1 MFRPARGVFVGASV
15 FLLFISLCAAPA
27 AAGMNQAPTIDAVP
41 VQFAIEGA
49 SFQVPLAGHDPD
61 GDALLYSAEG
71 LPPGVAIDR
80 ASGVIAGAP
89 ATAGDSLIVVVV
101 SDGWLTATTSFALHV
116 AEAKSPVDAIVT
128 LDPQT
133 NYEGERVD
141 LDVELLWND
150 TRDRQGRIDRPPV
163 GVFSVENLP
172 PGLKF
177 SRKFGRIRGRIN
189 SGASRGGPYCVT
201 ITLMEGNNLF
211 NATFTWTVL
220 R

>member
-1 MFRPARGVFVGASV
+1 MFRPARGVLVAASA
-15 FLLFISLCAAPA
+15 LLLLVSLCAAPA
-27 AAGMNQAPTIDAVP
+27 AAGVNQAPTIDVVP

-49 SFQVPLAGHDPD
+49 SFQVPLAGHDGD

-71 LPPGVAIDR
+71 LPPGLAIDR
-80 ASGVIAGAP
+80 VRGVIAGTP
-89 ATAGDSLIVVVV
+89 ATSGDSLIVVVV

-116 AEAKSPVDAIVT
+116 ADASSPVDSIVT

-177 SRKFGRIRGRIN
+177 SRKFGRIRGRVDN
-189 SGASRGGPYCVT
+189 GAARGGPYCVT
-201 ITLMEGNNLF
+201 ITLMEGNNLY

>member
-1 MFRPARGVFVGASV
+1 MFRPARGVFVAASA
-15 FLLFISLCAAPA
+15 LLLLVSLCAAPA
-27 AAGMNQAPTIDAVP
+27 AAGVNEAPIIDAVP

-49 SFQVPLAGHDPD
+49 SFEVPIAAHDVD

-71 LPPGVAIDR
+71 LPAGLSIDR
-80 ASGVIAGAP
+80 VRGVIVGTP
-89 ATAGDSLIVVVV
+89 TTAGDSLIVVVV

-116 AEAKSPVDAIVT
+116 AEASSPVDAIVT

-177 SRKFGRIRGRIN
+177 SRKFGRVRGRIDA
-189 SGASRGGPYCVT
+189 GASRGGPYCVT

>member
-1 MFRPARGVFVGASV
+1 MFRSVRGVFVAAAL
-15 FLLFISLCAAPA
+15 LLFVSLCAAPA
-27 AAGMNQAPTIDAVP
+27 AAAVNQAPTIDTVP

-49 SFQVPLAGHDPD
+49 SFQLPLAGHDSD
-61 GDALLYSAEG
+61 GDPLLYSAEG
-71 LPPGVAIDR
+71 LPAGLAIDR
-80 ASGVIAGAP
+80 VTGVIAGAP
-89 ATAGDSLIVVVV
+89 ATAGDSLVVVVV

-116 AEAKSPVDAIVT
+116 AEASSPVDSIVA

-177 SRKFGRIRGRIN
+177 SRKFGRVRGRIDT
-189 SGASRGGPYCVT
+189 GAARGGPYCVT

-211 NATFTWTVL
+211 NATFIWTVL

>member
-1 MFRPARGVFVGASV
+1 MFRSARGVFVAAALLLSV
-15 FLLFISLCAAPA
+15 SLCAAPA
-27 AAGMNQAPTIDAVP
+27 AAGVNQAPTIDVVP

-49 SFQVPLAGHDPD
+49 SFQVPLAGHDGD

-71 LPPGVAIDR
+71 LPAGLAIDR
-80 ASGVIAGAP
+80 VRGVIAGTP
-89 ATAGDSLIVVVV
+89 ATAGDSLIVVV

-116 AEAKSPVDAIVT
+116 ADASSPVDSIVT

-163 GVFSVENLP
+163 GVFNVENLP

-177 SRKFGRIRGRIN
+177 SRKFGRIRGRIDN
-189 SGASRGGPYCVT
+189 GAARGGPYCVT
-201 ITLMEGNNLF
+201 ITLMEGNNLY

>member
-1 MFRPARGVFVGASV
+1 MFRSARGVFVAAALLLSV
-15 FLLFISLCAAPA
+15 SLCAAPA
-27 AAGMNQAPTIDAVP
+27 AAAVNQAPTLDAVP

-49 SFQVPLAGHDPD
+49 SFQVPLAGHDGD
-61 GDALLYSAEG
+61 GDPLLYSAEG
-71 LPPGVAIDR
+71 LPAGLAIDR
-80 ASGVIAGAP
+80 VRGVIAGTP
-89 ATAGDSLIVVVV
+89 ATSGDSLIVVVV

-116 AEAKSPVDAIVT
+116 ADASSPVDSIVT

-150 TRDRQGRIDRPPV
+150 TRDRQGRVDRPPV
-163 GVFSVENLP
+163 GVFNVENLP

-177 SRKFGRIRGRIN
+177 SRKFGRIRGRIDN
-189 SGASRGGPYCVT
+189 GAARGGPYCVT
-201 ITLMEGNNLF
+201 ITLMEGNNLY

>member
-1 MFRPARGVFVGASV
+1 MFRSARGVFVAAALLLSV
-15 FLLFISLCAAPA
+15 SLCAAPA
-27 AAGMNQAPTIDAVP
+27 AAAVNQAPTLDAVP

-49 SFQVPLAGHDPD
+49 SFQVPLAGHDGD
-61 GDALLYSAEG
+61 GDPLLYSAEG
-71 LPPGVAIDR
+71 LPAGLAIDR
-80 ASGVIAGAP
+80 VRGVIAGTP

-116 AEAKSPVDAIVT
+116 ADASSPVDSIVT

-177 SRKFGRIRGRIN
+177 SRKFGRIRGRIDN
-189 SGASRGGPYCVT
+189 GAARGGPYCVT
-201 ITLMEGNNLF
+201 ITLMEGNNLY

>member
-1 MFRPARGVFVGASV
+1 MFRSARGVFVAAALLLSV
-15 FLLFISLCAAPA
+15 SLCAAPA
-27 AAGMNQAPTIDAVP
+27 AAAVNQAPTLDAVP

-49 SFQVPLAGHDPD
+49 SFQVPLAGHDGD

-71 LPPGVAIDR
+71 LPPGLAIDR
-80 ASGVIAGAP
+80 VRGVIAGTP
-89 ATAGDSLIVVVV
+89 ATSGDSLIVVVV

-116 AEAKSPVDAIVT
+116 ADASSPVDSIVT

-163 GVFSVENLP
+163 GVFNVENLP

-177 SRKFGRIRGRIN
+177 SRKFGRIRGRIDN
-189 SGASRGGPYCVT
+189 GAARGGPYCVT
-201 ITLMEGNNLF
+201 ITLMEGNNLY

>member
-1 MFRPARGVFVGASV
+1 MFRSVRGVFVAAAL
-15 FLLFISLCAAPA
+15 LLFVSLSAAPT
-27 AAGMNQAPTIDAVP
+27 AAGVNQAPTIDVVP

-49 SFQVPLAGHDPD
+49 SFQVPLAGHDGD

-71 LPPGVAIDR
+71 LPAGLAIDR
-80 ASGVIAGAP
+80 VRGVIAGTP
-89 ATAGDSLIVVVV
+89 ATSGDSLIVVVV

-116 AEAKSPVDAIVT
+116 ADASSPVDAIVT

-172 PGLKF
+172 PGLRF
-177 SRKFGRIRGRIN
+177 SRKFGRIRGRIDN
-189 SGASRGGPYCVT
+189 GAAGSGPYCVT

-211 NATFTWTVL
+211 NATFIWTVL